1 MFNEFDKYEII
12 RSDLLQKKAKL
23 WAIENLEYLNK
34 PMTLLG
40 TSTKIIKD
48 NKVADIKVMYL
59 DADDDTAKETLCL
72 FAKTSGCGEACLKH
86 SGRLGM
92 SSAKN
97 AMVKR
102 TILYLLR
109 REWFEQKLLQEIDSH
124 VAKVERN
131 KKLKGFYSD
140 LPSRL
145 GIYKNLAVYSTAQTA
160 MIRLNGTSDLDF
172 SNIIEARPDV
182 QFYDYTKHVSRIR
195 KNKLSNYDLTYSAS
209 MFSIQS
215 RNALRKAVK
224 MRTRIAVA
232 INTKDSKADKLQR
245 GVHFKG
251 IKSFDDNDIRPYD
264 GQVVGTLSRK
274 GSSIVDRE
282 ADNELDWSF
291 FVTMTNL
298 KEFNNIIKGS

>member
-12 RSDLLQKKAKL
+12 RSNLLQKKAKL

-102 TILYLLR
+102 TILYLHR
-109 REWFEQKLLQEIDSH
+109 REWFDQKLLQEIDSH
-124 VAKVERN
+124 VAKVTRN
-131 KKLKGFYSD
+131 RTKLS
-140 LPSRL
+140 SML
-145 GIYKNLAVYSTAQTA
+145 GIYKNLVPQKA

-215 RNALRKAVK
+215 RNALRKAVR

-282 ADNELDWSF
+282 ADNKLDWSF